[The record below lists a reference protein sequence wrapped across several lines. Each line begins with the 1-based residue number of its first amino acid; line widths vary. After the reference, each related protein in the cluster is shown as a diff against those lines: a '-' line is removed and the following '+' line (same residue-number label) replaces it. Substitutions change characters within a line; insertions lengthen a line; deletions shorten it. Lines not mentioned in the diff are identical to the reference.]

1 MENEYI
7 ICYNNFKQPITRNRN
22 YDKRDRESDNRG
34 DKKNYGFSKDNLR
47 GMAAMGEHISDQ
59 MVAYM
64 DGRMSNKTDDNT
76 APHGYAHQIAPFAIE
91 PPQRPQSPEPQPRI
105 SVWNRGVTRAHQAKK
120 QKSVEFI
127 QQISEQNGH

>member
-64 DGRMSNKTDDNT
+64 DGRMSNKADDKT
-76 APHGYAHQIAPFAIE
+76 APHGYAHQISPFAIE
-91 PPQRPQSPEPQPRI
+91 PPQSLELRAQPRI
-105 SVWNRGVTRAHQAKK
+105 SVWDRGVTRARQVKK
-120 QKSVEFI
+120 QTRVEFI